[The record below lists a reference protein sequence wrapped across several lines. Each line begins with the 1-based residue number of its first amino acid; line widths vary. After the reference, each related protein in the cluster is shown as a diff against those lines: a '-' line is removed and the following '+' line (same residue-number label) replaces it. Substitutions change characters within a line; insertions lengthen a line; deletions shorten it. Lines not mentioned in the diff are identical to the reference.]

1 MLTRV
6 LSRMWTYGLAIFSD
20 ILTGHLHSQSDP
32 VAQVS
37 SAPDQGCLTGH
48 DSSTCKVAE
57 GSEREG
63 HSKQPDC
70 YNQRHSPENASLSH
84 QAVEKSDN
92 APSLPR
98 LVPIARENTSELQDH
113 MPSAS
118 CSAGLK
124 LPPVLTT
131 QLQEIDF
138 PTSDHESSSSSDE
151 DDREENAIGKLQKFP
166 DLQVSDLPLPAI
178 LQYLRES
185 ESLASEYFSL
195 QNKHSVDM
203 NARKEGGVDK
213 EDRGKQIAKDPE
225 VEVSLITYSDVCEFC
240 GQQSPRQSLLSST
253 TEEQEKVSSLNKST
267 VCDWCY
273 FSALKTPSSLTNA

>member
-1 MLTRV
+1 
-6 LSRMWTYGLAIFSD
+6 MWTYGLAIFSD

-32 VAQVS
+32 VTRVG
-37 SAPDQGCLTGH
+37 SAPDHCCLTGH

-57 GSEREG
+57 GSEIEG
-63 HSKQPDC
+63 QADC
-70 YNQRHSPENASLSH
+70 RDQRHSPENASVSH
-84 QAVEKSDN
+84 QAVEKADN
-92 APSLPR
+92 APFLPQ
-98 LVPIARENTSELQDH
+98 LVPVTRENTSELQDH

-118 CSAGLK
+118 CSAGLQ
-124 LPPVLTT
+124 LPPILTT

-138 PTSDHESSSSSDE
+138 PTSDQESSSSSDEDE

-166 DLQVSDLPLPAI
+166 YLQVSDLPLPAI

-225 VEVSLITYSDVCEFC
+225 VEVSLITGSDVCEFC

-253 TEEQEKVSSLNKST
+253 TEQQEKVSSLNKST

-273 FSALKTPSSLTNA
+273 SSALKTLSSLTNA